1 MANVIIGIHGL
12 ANKPIED
19 TLDQWWEASIREG
32 LQHNCGQD
40 PEFTFDLVYWA
51 HLLYK
56 NQLHQDEAFDFDP
69 LYIDQPYYPADAND
83 LIEYKEGW
91 RDRLR
96 ERAENVL
103 GGALD
108 KVRNQFGRD
117 PISDAVLESKLK
129 DLDFYWDPK
138 KQLKDR
144 AGNRDVAKKA
154 LQSDL
159 ISTIRRHNTDGN
171 RIMLIAHSMGSI
183 IAYDVL
189 RDLGRPTPAV
199 DIPYF
204 VTIGS
209 PLGLSLVKIEIEDN
223 RWDKDV
229 RTPSVV
235 SNKWVNFADTSDPVA
250 VDTHLRDDYSANSRG
265 VQVRDD
271 LILNDYQIEGT
282 RKPHKS
288 FGYLRTPEMSKLIC
302 EFLGLPCS

>member
-12 ANKPIED
+12 ANKPIKA
-19 TLDQWWEASIREG
+19 TLQKWWEDSIREG
-32 LQHNCGQD
+32 LLHNCRHQD
-40 PEFTFDLVYWA
+40 PEFTFDIVYWA
-51 HLLYK
+51 DFLYK
-56 NQLHQDEAFDFDP
+56 NQLHQDKTFDFDP
-69 LYIDQPYYPADAND
+69 LYIDQPYYAADSKD

-96 ERAENVL
+96 ASASTVI

-108 KVRNQFGRD
+108 IVRNQFGRD
-117 PISDAVLESKLK
+117 PISDAILESKLK

-138 KQLKDR
+138 RQLTDR
-144 AGNRDVAKKA
+144 AKNRGVAKKV

-159 ISTIRRHNTDGN
+159 ISTIRRHNTGEN
-171 RIMLIAHSMGSI
+171 KIMLIAHSMGSI

-189 RDLGRPTPAV
+189 RDLGRPQPTV

-209 PLGLSLVKIEIEDN
+209 PLGLSLVKIEIEDH

-235 SNKWVNFADTSDPVA
+235 SGKWVNFADTSDPVA

-265 VQVRDD
+265 VRVEDD

-282 RKPHKS
+282 RNPHKS

-302 EFLGLPCS
+302 EFLGLDC